1 MRISIYS
8 RIFLSALDAVFF
20 SKEKGGMPY
29 RDQPTH
35 ANKRGLCWN
44 PMTRA
49 HVSQKIRKIQEGK
62 ISLQDVQDEFKRK
75 VLDKN
80 SWCRKMPQIDEKTFH
95 KMLENVP
102 WYRDSRGSF
111 KLSASPLDDVGLAKS
126 PEKSPEKSHE
136 KSPEKSPV
144 KSPVKSPE
152 KSPEKSPVKSPVKSP
167 RKSSLKSYLNNFT
180 THFNAKRSQSL
191 SPKSARQER
200 IREAIHLGGGTRR
213 RRRNQRMTQRR
224 RTTK

>member
-1 MRISIYS
+1 
-8 RIFLSALDAVFF
+8 
-20 SKEKGGMPY
+20 MPY

-62 ISLQDVQDEFKRK
+62 ISLQDLQDEFKRK

-111 KLSASPLDDVGLAKS
+111 KLSARPLDDVGLAKS
-126 PEKSPEKSHE
+126 PEKSPEKS
-136 KSPEKSPV
+136 PV
-144 KSPVKSPE
+144 KSPKKS
-152 KSPEKSPVKSPVKSP
+152 SL
-167 RKSSLKSYLNNFT
+167 KSSLKSYLNNFT

-191 SPKSARQER
+191 SPKSARNER
-200 IREAIHLGGGTRR
+200 VREAIHLGGGTRR

-224 RTTK
+224 RSTK